1 MTEKGY
7 KGGLVSRVKNKYS
20 GKRYVISTA
29 QEIGMDYWATVLFPG
44 ILFGLLPALT
54 KKIFT
59 VVRNNKEDAHLVHR
73 KIKEIVINTP
83 ESNWLTEWPVPE
95 PPEGWSEDAK
105 KKLEEKLGESERLIN
120 FMQENPEQGEVIKK
134 DFKDFLNQP
143 HIKDLTKDVFRE
155 MTKGPED
162 EQN

>member
-29 QEIGMDYWATVLFPG
+29 QEIGMDYWATVVFPG

-54 KKIFT
+54 KKVFT
-59 VVRNNKEDAHLVHR
+59 VVRNNKEDAHSVHW
-73 KIKEIVINTP
+73 KIKEMVVNTP
-83 ESNWLTEWPVPE
+83 ESNWLTEWPEPE

-105 KKLEEKLGESERLIN
+105 KKLEEKLGDVSE
-120 FMQENPEQGEVIKK
+120 
-134 DFKDFLNQP
+134 
-143 HIKDLTKDVFRE
+143 
-155 MTKGPED
+155 
-162 EQN
+162 